1 MYQTPPL
8 IPFLKNNY
16 MSAAEISSSSTVA
29 IPNIASQLKA
39 GARND
44 QMFNNMFNNINVEVG
59 IKHKKHPKAFIY
71 NLCTI
76 DDVYENYG
84 KEKKSVN
91 SV

>member
-44 QMFNNMFNNINVEVG
+44 QMLIELLHTSK
-59 IKHKKHPKAFIY
+59 IHSSQSISC
-71 NLCTI
+71 LIT
-76 DDVYENYG
+76 
-84 KEKKSVN
+84 
-91 SV
+91 